1 MQIKQCEKDEHLNGE
16 LIEAENLQPER
27 GSFAAQ
33 FLSDDFVR
41 QISLL
46 NHPKTSEKLKL
57 IGFSWF
63 SEQSLF
69 TKS

>member
-1 MQIKQCEKDEHLNGE
+1 MQIKQREKDEHLNDE
-16 LIEAENLQPER
+16 QIEAENLQLER

-46 NHPKTSEKLKL
+46 NHPKTSAKIKINRFQLV
-57 IGFSWF
+57 
-63 SEQSLF
+63 
-69 TKS
+69 